1 MEWHNGIDEWCWTM
15 TEVMVKVEAT
25 MIEHA
30 KPTSTSAWREF
41 ATPPDRVL
49 RVFPLS
55 HVIELVCGVL
65 RLPSLSLSL
74 VFCPLGHPSSSH
86 LCCSIL
92 SREFAI
98 LRRNY
103 GC

>member
-25 MIEHA
+25 MIEHT

-49 RVFPLS
+49 RVSL
-55 HVIELVCGVL
+55 LVT
-65 RLPSLSLSL
+65 
-74 VFCPLGHPSSSH
+74 
-86 LCCSIL
+86 
-92 SREFAI
+92 
-98 LRRNY
+98 
-103 GC
+103 